1 MSVFSTEQGNKYQF
15 NSSGEAAQTIE
26 LVSGQTYTFSLASSA
41 LNHPFKFSE
50 ISDGVHAGGGSYDN
64 GVTYTQGTDAFS
76 FVPENG
82 ASVLYYY
89 CSFHSGMGGKVR
101 ILDYNN
107 TSANESFMAENS
119 EYTFETQKFYKLQR
133 FHYIFYA

>member
-1 MSVFSTEQGNKYQF
+1 MSVFHTEQGNKYQF

-50 ISDGVHAGGGSYDN
+50 TSDGVHAGGVSYNN

-82 ASVLYYY
+82 ASDLYYY
-89 CSFHSGMGGKVR
+89 CSFHSGMGGRFGFSITTIQARMNLLWRK
-101 ILDYNN
+101 ILNILLKPLEIMN
-107 TSANESFMAENS
+107 
-119 EYTFETQKFYKLQR
+119 
-133 FHYIFYA
+133 YIV